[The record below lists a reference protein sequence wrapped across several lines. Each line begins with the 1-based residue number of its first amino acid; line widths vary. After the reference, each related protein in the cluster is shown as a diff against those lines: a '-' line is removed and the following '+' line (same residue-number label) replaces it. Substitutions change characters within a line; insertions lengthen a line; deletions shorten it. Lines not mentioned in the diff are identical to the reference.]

1 MRFLSSDTN
10 TPYEVSVER
19 WIILSAG
26 IAIRNIRPIQTGM
39 PTPQSTGSGTL
50 QRHDLVSFQSS
61 RSTPHPPRDNEE
73 RAPRGSKAVHA
84 ACDVVELPRSCGVA
98 ESKTYD
104 RGQGSTLPPPNGLSG
119 VTHATRNDPSLV
131 HLPKDR
137 DGRHKAESVT
147 ADKGPAVISFAD
159 VCRNVL
165 EFRSTPVGF
174 RFVSSSC
181 MAVK

>member
-10 TPYEVSVER
+10 TLYEVLVER

-26 IAIRNIRPIQTGM
+26 NAIRNIRPIQTGM
-39 PTPQSTGSGTL
+39 PTPQRFKGMILS
-50 QRHDLVSFQSS
+50 VSS
-61 RSTPHPPRDNEE
+61 RQGHASQL
-73 RAPRGSKAVHA
+73 SKAVHA

-98 ESKTYD
+98 ESKTCD

-119 VTHATRNDPSLV
+119 VTHATRNDPSPV